1 VEKAT
6 PAAGVTP
13 HVPSAG
19 GLLKNTE
26 MVDEPSD
33 ALKAEPLKSALNLTT
48 FPENRLI
55 GGSTR
60 YLPIVYVE
68 RLIGGVLCHTK
79 EALLLIELIELL
91 VLLLVV
97 VLLMLFGA
105 SVARCA
111 SIEVCST
118 SLSFKLTSKS

>member
-68 RLIGGVLCHTK
+68 RLSGGVLCHTN
-79 EALLLIELIELL
+79 EALLPIELF

-105 SVARCA
+105 SVAR
-111 SIEVCST
+111 
-118 SLSFKLTSKS
+118 